1 MRWPQALAA
10 LGLGVALWLPVMGP
24 GITQLSAR
32 LPVRENDDTNGA
44 IYLHHAFHDAVL
56 EGRLSLRDPDQ
67 LLPAGYDRLRADG
80 GNSVEMIVSGLLRL
94 VLPWPTWFSVAHLIW
109 IPLNL
114 LAFLPL
120 GLHLWGRLGPSLA
133 AGAAWSVLGPTLG
146 QIEASRLTQVALFAL
161 PLAALGLL
169 RVAEEGGRRAIV
181 LAGVGVA
188 LLGLSYWF
196 YGLFLALVAPGF
208 LAWGLT
214 RRPGRALVEDYARA
228 AAICLGVLAPAL
240 LAIAWPSLTGGWAPG
255 AILSSEWASPVF
267 PDALQLSG
275 AQERHV
281 RGALPWVTLPGVAW
295 SLWRGERRA
304 LWLGLTA
311 LCFVFAMGP
320 AQDLGGQRWLLPY
333 YPIWRFVPGFDRMNH
348 PERWLALGGMFL
360 IVLAA
365 DGAARTKPWLVW
377 LLPLGVL
384 AQSQAAGVTPLP
396 TWAFH
401 APEHWRAVAEGPPGG
416 VITLPLGQAS
426 RACAY
431 QHVHGRALLGGM
443 VEGLPPMLPP
453 AHVAF
458 VEGNGLL
465 TQLLSLS
472 RGQDAAL
479 DLRQDDLDA
488 LRAAGLS
495 MVVLDNP
502 SAQRARR
509 LGGIDL
515 KGRLSAA
522 FGPPVVEGA
531 DGALWHLP
539 ETGAPGAAPTAGVKL
554 IELGPAGPPPTAAEQ
569 GPAASGPPRGPP
581 QGAPQGPPQGS
592 PQPSRLGPPPP
603 NPPGASP

>member
-1 MRWPQALAA
+1 MRPAQALLA
-10 LGLGVALWLPVMGP
+10 LGLGLALWLPVMGQ
-24 GITQLSAR
+24 GLSQLTTR
-32 LPVRENDDTNGA
+32 LPARENDDTNGA
-44 IYLHHAFHDAVL
+44 LYLHHAFHDAVR

-94 VLPWPTWFSVAHLIW
+94 VLPWPSWLSVAHLIW

-114 LAFLPL
+114 LAFVPL

-133 AGAAWSVLGPTLG
+133 AGAAWSALGPTLG
-146 QIEASRLTQVALFAL
+146 QIEASRLTQVVLVAL
-161 PLAALGLL
+161 PLAVLGLL
-169 RVAEEGGRRAIV
+169 RVAEEGGRRAVV
-181 LAGVGVA
+181 LAGVSVA
-188 LLGLSYWF
+188 CLGLSYWF
-196 YGLFLALVAPGF
+196 YGLFLALLAPAF
-208 LAWGLT
+208 LVWGLT
-214 RRPGRALVEDYARA
+214 RRPGRALVVDYAQA
-228 AAICLGVLAPAL
+228 GAICLGALAPVL

-267 PDALQLSG
+267 PDALQLQG
-275 AQERHV
+275 EQARHV
-281 RGALPWVTLPGVAW
+281 RGALPWVTLPGIAW
-295 SLWRGERRA
+295 SLWRGQRRA

-311 LCFVFAMGP
+311 LCFVFALGP

-348 PERWLALGGMFL
+348 PERWLALGGLFL
-360 IVLAA
+360 VVLSA
-365 DGAARTKPWLVW
+365 DAAARTKPWLVW

-384 AQSQAAGVTPLP
+384 AQHQAEGVTPLP
-396 TWAFH
+396 TWEPR
-401 APEHWRAVAEGPPGG
+401 APEVWRAVAEGPPGG

-426 RACAY
+426 RACAF

-443 VEGLPPMLPP
+443 VEGLPPLLPP
-453 AHVAF
+453 EHVTF

-479 DLRQDDLDA
+479 DVRQDDLDA

-495 MVVLDNP
+495 MVVIDGP

-509 LGGIDL
+509 LAGVDL
-515 KGRLSAA
+515 KARLSAA
-522 FGPPVVEGA
+522 FGAPVVDGA

-539 ETGAPGAAPTAGVKL
+539 TTGAPGAAPTAGVKL
-554 IELGPAGPPPTAAEQ
+554 IELGPAGPPPAQDPSGRQGQPGQQ
-569 GPAASGPPRGPP
+569 GPQAPPGP
-581 QGAPQGPPQGS
+581 